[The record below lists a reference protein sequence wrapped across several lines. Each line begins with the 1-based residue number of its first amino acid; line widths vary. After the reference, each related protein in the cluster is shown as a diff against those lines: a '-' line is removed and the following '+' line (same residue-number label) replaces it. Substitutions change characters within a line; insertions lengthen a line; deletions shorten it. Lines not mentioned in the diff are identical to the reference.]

1 MGYPNYFSTYK
12 LSDGSLVNVNI
23 QDNKQNV
30 LEDVKI
36 AILINKG
43 SASAS
48 EILAGCLQDYGIAKL
63 IGETTFGKALVQEVF
78 TLNSSKG
85 AIKLTTGQ
93 YHTPKDKPINGV
105 GIKPDIQVPEKRST
119 NYDSILQ
126 AGINY
131 VAK

>member
-1 MGYPNYFSTYK
+1 VKVFEYVARNT
-12 LSDGSLVNVNI
+12 N
-23 QDNKQNV
+23 NV
-30 LEDVKI
+30 LGNTKL

-63 IGETTFGKALVQEVF
+63 IGEQTFGKALVQEVF
-78 TLNSSKG
+78 TLQNSPG
-85 AIKLTTGQ
+85 AVKLTTGQ
-93 YHTPKDKPINGV
+93 YHTPKDKPINGI
-105 GIKPDIQVPEKRST
+105 GITPDIVVQEKRT
-119 NYDSILQ
+119 NQYDAILQ